1 MPLRFSKK
9 PRNFSQTKS
18 VSASIGCN
26 EVFTAATLYDV
37 LIKIGTY
44 LSRIP
49 KLYFN
54 PNYNTADINF
64 CTHRKI
70 LSEKLFSRNIHM
82 VAATTANSLAL
93 REAYA
98 RVKFRLFTFVEFGN
112 RAEISHNAGPN
123 FTGLSFF
130 VG

>member
-1 MPLRFSKK
+1 MLR
-9 PRNFSQTKS
+9 
-18 VSASIGCN
+18 
-26 EVFTAATLYDV
+26 
-37 LIKIGTY
+37 KIDGAE
-44 LSRIP
+44 S
-49 KLYFN
+49 F
-54 PNYNTADINF
+54 NTADINF

-82 VAATTANSLAL
+82 VAATAANSLAL

-98 RVKFRLFTFVEFGN
+98 RVKFRLFAFVEFGN